1 MQDRDQPKMKTMKM
15 PRFVPTKKLKKE
27 KPVPVFTPQTPAK
40 VVVTVRLDPRA
51 RDKLHLIWRNEPGF
65 ESVSHVIQTAVDEFL
80 AKRG

>member
-1 MQDRDQPKMKTMKM
+1 MQAKDQPKMKTMKM

-27 KPVPVFTPQTPAK
+27 KPVPVFTPQSPAK

-51 RDKLHLIWRNEPGF
+51 RDKLRLIHRNEPGF
-65 ESVSHVIQTAVDEFL
+65 ESISHVIQVAIDEFL